1 MGAKSMTTTP
11 IQQPLIS
18 KEHQAKAISLLRS
31 WRNVN
36 EADAQEQKETG
47 EYLIQALQEDPVEI
61 ATRA

>member
-11 IQQPLIS
+11 IQPRIS

-31 WRNVN
+31 WRDVN